1 MISIRQLSLLALL
14 ACAPALRAQ
23 DVPSVPD
30 IDRVRIAEAFRLAD
44 AVQDKIWPGWSSAP
58 FAVLLVTPK
67 YEYLMRHP
75 NPSSDFTLIGY
86 DSVLKE
92 KVWYRERQYAVS
104 FLATF
109 PAVNGLPT
117 VVIGEAEYTTS
128 KTSTPWVV
136 TLLHEHFHQL
146 QYSRP
151 GYYDGVTALG
161 LDHGDKSGMWMLDF
175 PFPYADSAVQAK
187 FAAAARA
194 LGAAVQERGRPG
206 FAEAVAA
213 FERDDKALL
222 EKAGP
227 EPAKYLAFELW
238 QEGIARYTEYRI
250 AAAAANGYE
259 PGAEFKAL
267 KDYTPYS
274 ATAAKILSAIETE
287 LANEK
292 LGDDRRT
299 VVYNFGA
306 AMGLALDGWAPG
318 WQAKYFAEPFALE
331 PYFRR

>member
-1 MISIRQLSLLALL
+1 MRIRALPLVALL
-14 ACAPALRAQ
+14 AGAAALSAQ
-23 DVPSVPD
+23 DEPTIPD

-44 AVQDKIWPGWSSAP
+44 AVQDKIWPGWSRAP

-67 YEYLMRHP
+67 YEYLLRHP

-117 VVIGEAEYTTS
+117 IVIGEAEYTTS

-161 LDHGDKSGMWMLDF
+161 LAHGDQTGMWMLNF
-175 PFPYADSAVQAK
+175 PFPYSDTAVQAK
-187 FAAAARA
+187 FSATART
-194 LGAAVQERGRPG
+194 LGAAVKARGQPG
-206 FAEAVAA
+206 FGNAVAA
-213 FERDDKALL
+213 FRRDDKAFLA
-222 EKAGP
+222 KAGA
-227 EPAKYLAFELW
+227 ENAKYFAFEVW
-238 QEGIARYTEYRI
+238 QEGIARYTEYRV
-250 AAAAANGYE
+250 AAAAATTGYE
-259 PGAEFKAL
+259 PGAEFMAL

-274 ATAAKILSAIETE
+274 ATATKLLSAIEAE
-287 LANEK
+287 LASEK
-292 LGDDRRT
+292 LGENQRG

-306 AMGLALDGWAPG
+306 AMGLVLDRVAPK
-318 WQAKYFAEPFALE
+318 WQARYFAEPFAVE
-331 PYFRR
+331 AYFRK

>member
-1 MISIRQLSLLALL
+1 MRLRQLSLLALL
-14 ACAPALRAQ
+14 ACAPALPAQ
-23 DVPSVPD
+23 DVPSMPD

-44 AVQDKIWPGWSSAP
+44 AVQDKIWPSWSTAP
-58 FAVLLVTPK
+58 FAVVLVTPK

-92 KVWYRERQYAVS
+92 KVWVRERQYSIS

-117 VVIGEAEYTTS
+117 IVIGEAEYTTS

-146 QYSRP
+146 QYSHP

-161 LDHGDKSGMWMLDF
+161 LAHGDQSGMWMLNF
-175 PFPYADSAVQAK
+175 PFPYADSSVQAK
-187 FAAAARA
+187 FTAAARA
-194 LGAAVQERGRPG
+194 LGAALRARGQPG
-206 FAEAVAA
+206 FADAVAA
-213 FERDDKALL
+213 FRRDDKSFLA
-222 EKAGP
+222 KAGT
-227 EPAKYLAFELW
+227 ENAKYFSFELW
-238 QEGIARYTEYRI
+238 QEGIARYTEYRVAS
-250 AAAAANGYE
+250 AAAKGYE

-274 ATAAKILSAIETE
+274 ATAAKLLGAIEAQ

-292 LGDDRRT
+292 LGADHRT

-306 AMGLALDGWAPG
+306 AMGLVLDRVNGG

-331 PYFRR
+331 PYFRN

>member
-1 MISIRQLSLLALL
+1 MRIRTLSLAALL
-14 ACAPALRAQ
+14 ACAPSLRAQ
-23 DVPSVPD
+23 EAPALPD

-44 AVQDKIWPGWSSAP
+44 AVQDKIWPAWSTAP

-75 NPSSDFTLIGY
+75 DPSSDFTLLGY
-86 DSVLKE
+86 DRVLKE
-92 KVWYRERQYAVS
+92 KVWYRERQYSIS

-117 VVIGEAEYTTS
+117 IVIGEAEYTTS

-146 QYSRP
+146 QYSHP

-161 LDHGDKSGMWMLDF
+161 LAHGDQSGMWMLNF
-175 PFPYADSAVQAK
+175 PFPYADSAVQAR
-187 FAAAARA
+187 FAATARA
-194 LGAAVQERGRPG
+194 LGAALKVRGQPG
-206 FAEAVAA
+206 FAAAVTA
-213 FERDDKALL
+213 FQRDDKAFLAKVGA
-222 EKAGP
+222 EN
-227 EPAKYLAFELW
+227 AKYFAFESW
-238 QEGIARYTEYRI
+238 QEGIARYTEYRV
-250 AAAAANGYE
+250 AAEAAKGYE

-274 ATAAKILSAIETE
+274 ATASTLLRAIETE

-292 LGDDRRT
+292 LGEDKRA
-299 VVYNFGA
+299 VVYGFGA
-306 AMGLALDGWAPG
+306 AMGLILDHAQPK
-318 WQAKYFAEPFALE
+318 WQARYFAEPFALE
-331 PYFRR
+331 PYFKR